1 MHKGVRQANR
11 RIVLS
16 SLYLGTGNL
25 EKYLVQQIDNKI
37 KRSRNIRVTT
47 LMDYN
52 RSMRTDRSGKS
63 GADLLKALKT
73 DNAQSARVKI
83 AFFK

>member
-1 MHKGVRQANR
+1 MKQANR

-16 SLYLGTGNL
+16 ALYLGTGNL

-52 RSMRTDRSGKS
+52 RSMRTDPNGES
-63 GADLLKALKT
+63 GADLLKTLKT
-73 DNAQSARVKI
+73 SNAQSAQVKI